1 MDRWSGYS
9 YSNVARPLFWETGVT
24 DRRQI
29 NRIFTVLYDMY
40 YFVCTYIVHLI
51 FDLQVLFFFCQKC
64 ILPGLL
70 CYTLNTVAS

>member
-1 MDRWSGYS
+1 VDRWSGYS

-40 YFVCTYIVHLI
+40 YFVCTLHLI
-51 FDLQVLFFFCQKC
+51 YKFYFFFVKNAFYQVYCA
-64 ILPGLL
+64 
-70 CYTLNTVAS
+70 TH